1 MRKYVLTVFVPLVLA
16 VASGSVGHAQG
27 AQHVRRSE
35 VGGRLAPVDRQYASI
50 AGARLKGYVEE
61 LAQIS
66 RRYRD
71 NGHPQFWGRI
81 IGTAADAEN
90 AQWML
95 QKFRALG
102 MVDVREQVIDLSP
115 QWIPQSWSV
124 TASAAGKTLPLETAQ
139 PTYGAVGTPSGGLD
153 LEAVYVGLGSDADL
167 ALSRDVRGKAVF
179 FYSTDLTSRHV
190 GVADEAVRRLGER
203 GAAAVFIIQGIPGNL
218 RTQFYSVQSKIPTF
232 TLGQRD
238 GLAMRD
244 MIGANAA
251 GASPRVRV
259 RLDTQTVPNL
269 KSGTV
274 WGTLPGTSDET
285 VFIVAH
291 RDGWFDAANDNG
303 AGVATAIGLAE
314 FFAKMTPQER
324 KRTITFLGTTG
335 HHNSGPNSGAWFA
348 EHPEVF
354 AKAALLIN
362 SEHTGAVQAGHYSL
376 RGANT
381 AAPSTWFASG
391 SRLAAIVMDA
401 LDAFGVPTY
410 PEASARPAGE
420 IGRYFQLAPS
430 VQVMSSAFVW
440 HSDGE
445 TPETIST
452 AGLEAVTRAYAKIV
466 VESNGV
472 DIKELRELQRTQ

>member
-1 MRKYVLTVFVPLVLA
+1 MRKHALIVFVPLA
-16 VASGSVGHAQG
+16 VAFALGSIGHAQ
-27 AQHVRRSE
+27 AQGQPHVRHSE
-35 VGGRLAPVDRQYASI
+35 VGGRLAPADQQY
-50 AGARLKGYVEE
+50 GAISGVRLKGYVEE

-81 IGTAADAEN
+81 IGTPADAEN

-102 MVDVREQVIDLSP
+102 MTDVREQVIDLAP

-124 TASAAGKTLPLETAQ
+124 TASAAGKTLQLETAQ
-139 PTYGAVGTPSGGLD
+139 PTYGGVGTPAGGLD
-153 LEAVYVGLGSDADL
+153 LEAVYVGLGSDADIAL
-167 ALSRDVRGKAVF
+167 ARDVRGKAVF

-203 GAAAVFIIQGIPGNL
+203 GAAVIFIIQGLPGNL
-218 RTQFYSVQSKIPTF
+218 RTQFYPVQSKIPTF

-244 MIGANAA
+244 MIGATAA
-251 GASPRVRV
+251 GSAPRVRV
-259 RLDTQTVPNL
+259 KLDTQMVPNL

-291 RDGWFDAANDNG
+291 RDGWFDGANDNG
-303 AGVATAIGLAE
+303 AGVATMIGLAE
-314 FFAKMTPQER
+314 FFAKLTPQQR

-354 AKAALLIN
+354 AKASLLIN
-362 SEHTGAVQAGHYSL
+362 SEHTGAAQSAHYSI
-376 RGANT
+376 RNSNT
-381 AAPSTWFASG
+381 AAPSTWYASG
-391 SRLAAIVMDA
+391 TRLAAIVMNA
-401 LDAFGVPTY
+401 LDAFGVSTL

-430 VQVMSSAFVW
+430 VQVMSTAFVW

-452 AGLEAVTRAYAKIV
+452 TGLEAVTRAYAKIV
-466 VESNGV
+466 VDSNAV
-472 DIKELRELQRTQ
+472 DIKELR

>member
-1 MRKYVLTVFVPLVLA
+1 MRKHALIVFVSLA
-16 VASGSVGHAQG
+16 VAFAMGSIGHAQ
-27 AQHVRRSE
+27 AQGQPHVRHSE
-35 VGGRLAPVDRQYASI
+35 VGGRLAPADQQY
-50 AGARLKGYVEE
+50 GAISGVRLKGYVEE

-81 IGTAADAEN
+81 IGTPADAEN

-102 MVDVREQVIDLSP
+102 MTDVREQVIDLAP

-124 TASAAGKTLPLETAQ
+124 TASAAGKTLQLETAQ
-139 PTYGAVGTPSGGLD
+139 PTYGGVGTPAGGLD
-153 LEAVYVGLGSDADL
+153 LEAVYAGLGSDADIAL
-167 ALSRDVRGKAVF
+167 ARDVRGKAVF

-203 GAAAVFIIQGIPGNL
+203 GAAVIFIIQGLPGNL
-218 RTQFYSVQSKIPTF
+218 RTQFYPVQSKIPTF

-244 MIGANAA
+244 MIGATAA
-251 GASPRVRV
+251 GSAPRVRV
-259 RLDTQTVPNL
+259 KLDTQMVPNL

-291 RDGWFDAANDNG
+291 RDGWFDGANDNG
-303 AGVATAIGLAE
+303 AGVATMIGLAE
-314 FFAKMTPQER
+314 FFAKLTPQQR

-335 HHNSGPNSGAWFA
+335 HHNSGANSGAWFA

-354 AKAALLIN
+354 AKASLLIN
-362 SEHTGAVQAGHYSL
+362 SEHTGAAQSAHYSI
-376 RGANT
+376 RNSNT
-381 AAPSTWFASG
+381 AAPSTWYASG
-391 SRLAAIVMDA
+391 TRLAAIVMNA
-401 LDAFGVPTY
+401 LDAFGVSTL

-430 VQVMSSAFVW
+430 VQVMSTAFVW

-452 AGLEAVTRAYAKIV
+452 TGLEAVTRAYAKIV
-466 VESNGV
+466 VDSNAV
-472 DIKELRELQRTQ
+472 DIKELRELR

>member
-1 MRKYVLTVFVPLVLA
+1 MRKHALIVFVPLA
-16 VASGSVGHAQG
+16 VAFAMGSIGHAQ
-27 AQHVRRSE
+27 AQGQPHVRHSE
-35 VGGRLAPVDRQYASI
+35 VGGRLAPADQQY
-50 AGARLKGYVEE
+50 GAISGVRLKGYVEE

-81 IGTAADAEN
+81 IGTPADAEN

-102 MVDVREQVIDLSP
+102 MTDVREQVIDLAP

-124 TASAAGKTLPLETAQ
+124 TASAAGKTLQLETAQ
-139 PTYGAVGTPSGGLD
+139 PTYGGVGTPAGGLD
-153 LEAVYVGLGSDADL
+153 LEAVYVGLGSDADIAL
-167 ALSRDVRGKAVF
+167 ARDVRGKAVF

-203 GAAAVFIIQGIPGNL
+203 GAAVIFIIQGLPGNL
-218 RTQFYSVQSKIPTF
+218 RTQFYPVQSKIPTF

-244 MIGANAA
+244 MIGATAA
-251 GASPRVRV
+251 GSAPRVRV
-259 RLDTQTVPNL
+259 KLDTQVVPNL

-291 RDGWFDAANDNG
+291 RDGWFDGANDNG
-303 AGVATAIGLAE
+303 AGVATMIGLAE
-314 FFAKMTPQER
+314 FFAKLTPQQR

-354 AKAALLIN
+354 AKASLLIN
-362 SEHTGAVQAGHYSL
+362 SEHTGAAQSAHYSI
-376 RGANT
+376 RNSNT
-381 AAPSTWFASG
+381 AAPSTWYASG
-391 SRLAAIVMDA
+391 TRLAAIVMNA
-401 LDAFGVPTY
+401 LDAFGVSTL

-430 VQVMSSAFVW
+430 VQVMSTAFVW

-452 AGLEAVTRAYAKIV
+452 TGLEAVTRAYAKIV
-466 VESNGV
+466 VDSNAV
-472 DIKELRELQRTQ
+472 DIKELR

>member
-1 MRKYVLTVFVPLVLA
+1 MRKHALIVFVPLA
-16 VASGSVGHAQG
+16 VAFAMGSIGHAQ
-27 AQHVRRSE
+27 AQGQPHVRHSE
-35 VGGRLAPVDRQYASI
+35 VGGRLAPADQQY
-50 AGARLKGYVEE
+50 GAISGVRLKGYVEE

-81 IGTAADAEN
+81 IGTPADAEN

-102 MVDVREQVIDLSP
+102 MTDVREQVIDLAP

-124 TASAAGKTLPLETAQ
+124 TASAAGKTLQLETAQ
-139 PTYGAVGTPSGGLD
+139 PTYGGVGTPAGGLD
-153 LEAVYVGLGSDADL
+153 LEAVYVGLGSDADIAL
-167 ALSRDVRGKAVF
+167 ARDVRGKAVF

-203 GAAAVFIIQGIPGNL
+203 GAAVIFIIQGLPGNL
-218 RTQFYSVQSKIPTF
+218 RTQFYPVQSKIPTF

-244 MIGANAA
+244 MIGATAA
-251 GASPRVRV
+251 GSAPRVRV
-259 RLDTQTVPNL
+259 KLDTQVVPNL

-291 RDGWFDAANDNG
+291 RDGWFDGANDNG
-303 AGVATAIGLAE
+303 AGVATMIGLAE
-314 FFAKMTPQER
+314 FFAKLTPQQR

-354 AKAALLIN
+354 AKASLLIN
-362 SEHTGAVQAGHYSL
+362 SEHTGAAQSAHYSI
-376 RGANT
+376 RNSNT
-381 AAPSTWFASG
+381 AAPSTWYASG
-391 SRLAAIVMDA
+391 TRLAAIVMNA
-401 LDAFGVPTY
+401 LDAFGVSTL

-430 VQVMSSAFVW
+430 VQVMSTAFVW

-452 AGLEAVTRAYAKIV
+452 TGLEAVTRAYAKIV
-466 VESNGV
+466 VDSNAV
-472 DIKELRELQRTQ
+472 DIKELRELR